1 MSFMRL
7 SLGHGEVGT
16 LKRTSVT
23 SSNPA
28 SCRYVLKWLGSR
40 RHQPASAEASQ
51 IFSLNSITP
60 ESEGV
65 LSSSQC
71 GSGRRHCSSV

>member
-1 MSFMRL
+1 MSFIRL
-7 SLGHGEVGT
+7 SLGHGEVGI

-28 SCRYVLKWLGSR
+28 SSRYRLKLLGSR
-40 RHQPASAEASQ
+40 SDQPAIAEASH
-51 IFSLNSITP
+51 IFSLNSMTP
-60 ESEGV
+60 ESDGV
-65 LSSSQC
+65 LLSSQC